1 MTDETSSKSG
11 WKGILIKTIG
21 IIVIA
26 LISSYNTYMTHK
38 NDSDTDK
45 NKADTIRAQESML
58 DQINKI
64 IIPSIQRELN
74 DLKVILREN
83 SKVDSSVRERLAK
96 LEGIIE
102 GLPRSMRHVRH
113 TAPPDPTIKSLSEVL
128 TGAVKKIKEEAPI
141 MLPTMQVQQMVK
153 SISEDSR

>member
-1 MTDETSSKSG
+1 MDNNSKSS

-128 TGAVKKIKEEAPI
+128 TGAANRIKEEAPI